1 MLEAFAKLGVGG
13 LDKVM
18 VAYNAGYYGMRN
30 KVKNQLLMKLLK
42 ILLYQVK
49 AELMC

>member
-1 MLEAFAKLGVGG
+1 LLKLGVGG

-30 KVKNQLLMKLLK
+30 KVKNLTIDQ
-42 ILLYQVK
+42 IVK
-49 AELMC
+49 RYYYTK